1 MEEED
6 ESQLDDT
13 ALFAIDLRVQR
24 VAKKAKVFWG
34 MLRSRLLLLLCR
46 LSISGWWRL
55 RRRRRWWWLRST
67 HSTRLQ
73 QKANER

>member
-6 ESQLDDT
+6 ESQLDDM

-55 RRRRRWWWLRST
+55 RRWWWLRST